1 MISLKLKA
9 DILRVAHSIKGLIM
23 IRVTYLSQATE
34 PFSARA
40 LVDLLE
46 HCREKNPRLG
56 VTGVL
61 IYANGTFLQVIEGDE
76 AAVDRLMAVIERDS
90 RHTNVKIVRRE
101 SVTSRQYSDW
111 SMGFERVTDRTLQ
124 EIPGLRNFG
133 LRNFNP
139 DYLSGHGEVVETLL
153 ERHRAPHWDPL
164 IREIDARDQFIA
176 DMRHALIE
184 ARQRNQQ
191 ALLLIE
197 SLVEASAQ
205 GALEESHL
213 QLCRRM
219 I

>member
-1 MISLKLKA
+1 
-9 DILRVAHSIKGLIM
+9 RTM
-23 IRVTYLSQATE
+23 IRLTYLSQE
-34 PFSARA
+34 SAVLSADALLA
-40 LVDLLE
+40 LVTQCHRNNPAKGLTGMLLY
-46 HCREKNPRLG
+46 G
-56 VTGVL
+56 
-61 IYANGTFLQVIEGDE
+61 NGTFLQVIEGDE

-164 IREIDARDQFIA
+164 IRELDARDK
-176 DMRHALIE
+176 LI
-184 ARQRNQQ
+184 
-191 ALLLIE
+191 
-197 SLVEASAQ
+197 VELRRELSRAKQ
-205 GALEESHL
+205 DHEVVTLMLETVVEVAKDGRLDDAHL
-213 QLCRRM
+213 ELCRSALRGAR
-219 I
+219 

>member
-61 IYANGTFLQVIEGDE
+61 IYANGTFLQTLEGEVDTVDQLLEKIEADKRHQAYKVIQ
-76 AAVDRLMAVIERDS
+76 
-90 RHTNVKIVRRE
+90 RE
-101 SVTSRQYSDW
+101 SIGERLYANW
-111 SMGFERVTDRTLQ
+111 SMGFERLSESALNEVPALKD
-124 EIPGLRNFG
+124 FG
-133 LRNFNP
+133 LRDFNP
-139 DYLSGHGEVVETLL
+139 EYLSAHPTVIENLL
-153 ERHRAPHWDPL
+153 QRHRSLHWDPL

-197 SLVEASAQ
+197 S
-205 GALEESHL
+205 
-213 QLCRRM
+213 
-219 I
+219 